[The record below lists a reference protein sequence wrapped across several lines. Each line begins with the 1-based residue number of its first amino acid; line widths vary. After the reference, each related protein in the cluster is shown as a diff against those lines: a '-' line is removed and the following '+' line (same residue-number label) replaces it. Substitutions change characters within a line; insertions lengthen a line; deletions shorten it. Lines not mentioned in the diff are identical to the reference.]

1 MASRKTHRLS
11 AEAEIPFSLI
21 ALSSSESLHRLV
33 WNINQ
38 LMGLRLYEATSVPM
52 SNDPGAGSFPVFTDH
67 SSAPLMSISLIAN
80 RFGGNILLK
89 GMANI
94 DFLFEIKG
102 DYTKDDL
109 QAFLKTLKKVPG
121 VQAAL
126 EIVPSIHK
134 RKAPF
139 CLD

>member
-1 MASRKTHRLS
+1 
-11 AEAEIPFSLI
+11 
-21 ALSSSESLHRLV
+21 
-33 WNINQ
+33 
-38 LMGLRLYEATSVPM
+38 
-52 SNDPGAGSFPVFTDH
+52 
-67 SSAPLMSISLIAN
+67 MSISLIAN

-134 RKAPF
+134 RKTPF